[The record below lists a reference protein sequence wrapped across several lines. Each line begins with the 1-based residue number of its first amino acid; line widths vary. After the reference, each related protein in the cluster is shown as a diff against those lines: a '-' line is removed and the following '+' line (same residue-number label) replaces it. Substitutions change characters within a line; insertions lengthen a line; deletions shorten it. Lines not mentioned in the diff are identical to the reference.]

1 MTDEPDANVAGRTG
15 APDVSVIIPAHN
27 AGPYLD
33 RCLDS
38 VVAQTIGLDRMEV
51 VVVDDGSTDGT
62 GEAADSW
69 AARYPDVFRVVH
81 NEVGSGGP
89 AAPRNT
95 ALDLVTGRYVFF
107 LDADDHLGHEALQRL
122 VAAADENGSDVVAGQ
137 MSTSTGRGL
146 PNRSF
151 RRTDLDADVF
161 TSDVYWSLSALKL
174 FRRELLEK
182 NQIRFP
188 TEFPILSDQPFTAL
202 AYLRAR
208 RISVL
213 ADYDY
218 YFAEWRDD
226 GKHVTRSGSVSD
238 RIDVVEAMCALV
250 LREVVDPVG
259 RSHLLQRHLQG
270 GLWRTM
276 RGIVAVPRGEQES
289 LVARVTDLL
298 RAYLDAGLMEAL
310 TPDRRVVYEVCRRGL
325 LDKTLAALEG
335 TDEQF
340 SAEAVVDGDRA
351 YAVLPF
357 FRSDGFRLPDEL
369 YEMTDRVRA
378 DQSVTAFWFADGVL
392 HLRGHAGLRRV
403 AQVPSVAVVLRGVK
417 ESAGEHAVPA
427 TVSGDGF
434 AGAVD
439 LRTVADGSPLPGG
452 SWTVHVQVGVEG
464 LVRTPRLRAADPDG
478 VELTPTTDVV
488 DAGSAGTRIVR
499 ALVQPG
505 GLLLQV
511 GGPVRLA
518 DLLRGWTTSREGTE
532 LLVNAETEDRITAP
546 VIVELV
552 SEAGEVRSVL
562 MEPSDRRRS
571 GRLPLAGLPEGRW
584 RARLHLGA
592 GSPRTVVPAPAAPG
606 PTPLRWRRSWRVM
619 EATTRATKGQLVVQV
634 RHVGYA
640 EWIRRAVRTRFRR

>member
-1 MTDEPDANVAGRTG
+1 MADVGQGYVGLSLAMGRSTPRTTCATRVIGAGRERRAPVTDEPDADLAGRPG

-182 NQIRFP
+182 NKIRFP

-250 LREVVDPVG
+250 LREVADPVG
-259 RSHLLQRHLQG
+259 RSRLL
-270 GLWRTM
+270 
-276 RGIVAVPRGEQES
+276 
-289 LVARVTDLL
+289 
-298 RAYLDAGLMEAL
+298 
-310 TPDRRVVYEVCRRGL
+310 
-325 LDKTLAALEG
+325 
-335 TDEQF
+335 
-340 SAEAVVDGDRA
+340 
-351 YAVLPF
+351 
-357 FRSDGFRLPDEL
+357 
-369 YEMTDRVRA
+369 
-378 DQSVTAFWFADGVL
+378 
-392 HLRGHAGLRRV
+392 
-403 AQVPSVAVVLRGVK
+403 
-417 ESAGEHAVPA
+417 
-427 TVSGDGF
+427 SG
-434 AGAVD
+434 
-439 LRTVADGSPLPGG
+439 
-452 SWTVHVQVGVEG
+452 
-464 LVRTPRLRAADPDG
+464 
-478 VELTPTTDVV
+478 
-488 DAGSAGTRIVR
+488 
-499 ALVQPG
+499 
-505 GLLLQV
+505 
-511 GGPVRLA
+511 
-518 DLLRGWTTSREGTE
+518 TSREACGGPCGGSSPSRAT
-532 LLVNAETEDRITAP
+532 
-546 VIVELV
+546 
-552 SEAGEVRSVL
+552 SRS
-562 MEPSDRRRS
+562 
-571 GRLPLAGLPEGRW
+571 AWW
-584 RARLHLGA
+584 RA
-592 GSPRTVVPAPAAPG
+592 SPTCSAPTSTLA
-606 PTPLRWRRSWRVM
+606 SWRP
-619 EATTRATKGQLVVQV
+619 
-634 RHVGYA
+634 
-640 EWIRRAVRTRFRR
+640 